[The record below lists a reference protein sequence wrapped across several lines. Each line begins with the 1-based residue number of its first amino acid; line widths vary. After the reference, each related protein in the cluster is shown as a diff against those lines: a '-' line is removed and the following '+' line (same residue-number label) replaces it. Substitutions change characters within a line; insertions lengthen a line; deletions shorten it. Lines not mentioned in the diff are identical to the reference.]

1 MKIKIEHLGYVIHF
15 KKEKPPKEG
24 LKACVIQEDANSST
38 IYFPLKLN
46 LINSSILAHE
56 VLHAIQFMCESRL
69 IDMIKE
75 REHVG
80 YLMSYIM
87 NKILGYE
94 YDI

>member
-15 KKEKPPKEG
+15 KKQKPPRG
-24 LKACVIQEDANSST
+24 DLVACVIQEDKNNST
-38 IYFPLKLN
+38 IYFPVKLN
-46 LINSSILAHE
+46 LMNTPLLAHE

-75 REHVG
+75 KENVG

>member
-15 KKEKPPKEG
+15 KKQKPPRG
-24 LKACVIQEDANSST
+24 DLVACVIQEDKNSSI
-38 IYFPLKLN
+38 IYFPVKLN
-46 LINSSILAHE
+46 LMNTPLLAHE

-75 REHVG
+75 KENVG

-94 YDI
+94 YDV